1 MDSIYDNVGVG
12 VSTAPIVATASANG
26 SGVDTLGYHD
36 GMLVVTAGV
45 IDLASGN
52 ETYTFTLEES
62 DDNSSFAAVS
72 GVSLTITASAQ
83 TKFARIAN
91 LNTTRKRYLRA
102 VLTAAGTTPSIAYS
116 AHILLGNPV
125 SGAVR

>member
-26 SGVDTLGYHD
+26 SGVDTLGYNN

-62 DDNSSFAAVS
+62 DDNSTFAAVS
-72 GVSLTITASAQ
+72 GVSLTITANAQ
-83 TKFARIAN
+83 TKFARITN

-116 AHILLGNPV
+116 AHILLGDPV